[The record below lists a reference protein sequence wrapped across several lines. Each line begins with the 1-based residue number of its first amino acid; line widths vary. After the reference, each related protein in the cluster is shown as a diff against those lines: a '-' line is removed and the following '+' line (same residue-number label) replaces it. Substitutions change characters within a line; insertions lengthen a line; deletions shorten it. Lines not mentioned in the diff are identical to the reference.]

1 MFLVTNN
8 DQKLYLEIDDEI
20 ISQCHKVKL
29 LGITLDSKLNFDKHI
44 LELYRKVSK
53 KVSGFPGLRNYLVN
67 RQANIL
73 YKTTVLAHLNYC
85 PLIWMFFSQSCQ

>member
-29 LGITLDSKLNFDKHI
+29 LGITLDSKLNFEKHI
-44 LELYRKVSK
+44 LELYSKVNK
-53 KVSGFPGLRNYLVN
+53 KVSAFLGLRNYLVN
-67 RQANIL
+67 SQANIL
-73 YKTTVLAHLNYC
+73 YKTTVLAHFNYC
-85 PLIWMFFSQSCQ
+85 QLIWMFFSQSFQ